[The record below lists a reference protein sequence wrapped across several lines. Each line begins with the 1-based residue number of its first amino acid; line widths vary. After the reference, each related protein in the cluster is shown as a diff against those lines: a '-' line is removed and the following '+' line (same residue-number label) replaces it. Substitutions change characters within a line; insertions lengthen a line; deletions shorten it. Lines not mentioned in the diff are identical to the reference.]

1 MPALFSSPFSCAVS
15 CFGWFTP
22 GILNSSNFTTSASC
36 SPFPSH
42 SHKSFIPLLN
52 RAYLLLSRLFSTC
65 SQLSLP
71 TMSSAKIIAHG
82 DYSRTSSFNPF
93 ISTANKKIIIP
104 VIFQGPAF
112 EPGHKGSLGNFKLSS
127 IGWMKEHIR
136 LAAARLL
143 VSTDILSAPP
153 TPTPRPPRWSHYMLN
168 RTKRLIVS

>member
-36 SPFPSH
+36 SPSPSH

-71 TMSSAKIIAHG
+71 IMSSAKIIAHG
-82 DYSRTSSFNPF
+82 DYSLTSSFNPF
-93 ISTANKKIIIP
+93 ISTANKKIIIFYLLYFR
-104 VIFQGPAF
+104 VQLLNLDIKAVWIT
-112 EPGHKGSLGNFKLSS
+112 LNF
-127 IGWMKEHIR
+127 
-136 LAAARLL
+136 L
-143 VSTDILSAPP
+143 VLDG
-153 TPTPRPPRWSHYMLN
+153 
-168 RTKRLIVS
+168 

>member
-36 SPFPSH
+36 SPSPSH

-71 TMSSAKIIAHG
+71 IMSSAKIIAHG
-82 DYSRTSSFNPF
+82 DYSLTSSFNLF
-93 ISTANKKIIIP
+93 ISTANKKIIIFYLLYFR
-104 VIFQGPAF
+104 VQLLNLDIKAVWIT
-112 EPGHKGSLGNFKLSS
+112 LNF
-127 IGWMKEHIR
+127 
-136 LAAARLL
+136 L
-143 VSTDILSAPP
+143 VLDG
-153 TPTPRPPRWSHYMLN
+153 
-168 RTKRLIVS
+168 

>member
-1 MPALFSSPFSCAVS
+1 ME
-15 CFGWFTP
+15 
-22 GILNSSNFTTSASC
+22 TTAG
-36 SPFPSH
+36 PH
-42 SHKSFIPLLN
+42 LLT
-52 RAYLLLSRLFSTC
+52 R
-65 SQLSLP
+65 
-71 TMSSAKIIAHG
+71 SSALQTKNNN
-82 DYSRTSSFNPF
+82 FL
-93 ISTANKKIIIP
+93 P

-153 TPTPRPPRWSHYMLN
+153 TPTPRPPRWSHYNMLN